1 MKQIDREEY
10 NLEKNKFTKEVETLN
25 ETIVTLNKNL
35 TEKDFIIENLQRK
48 YELEMEK
55 NDKFQKALF
64 ANNSNDHSININKKD
79 SVSNSAI
86 ASNEISDET
95 IEEMYQQQEIH
106 QDFALINGGNNN
118 ELMIATSV
126 REKHELEIIKTIPI
140 GKEMKVLQMELT
152 KANDQIKFYEEKA
165 NTEHNE
171 NTILKN
177 R

>member
-55 NDKFQKALF
+55 NEKFQKALF

-86 ASNEISDET
+86 VSNEISDET